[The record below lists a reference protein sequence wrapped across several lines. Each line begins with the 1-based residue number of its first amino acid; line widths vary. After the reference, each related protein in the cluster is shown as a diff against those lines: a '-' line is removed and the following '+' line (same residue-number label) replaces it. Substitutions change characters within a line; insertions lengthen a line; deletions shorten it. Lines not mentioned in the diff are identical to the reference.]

1 MSISKKD
8 SFRII
13 MALLTHYDLKL
24 HQMDIKTAF
33 LNGNLE
39 DNVYMEK
46 PVGFTKETKEHM
58 VCKLK
63 KPIYGLKQTY

>member
-1 MSISKKD
+1 
-8 SFRII
+8 
-13 MALLTHYDLKL
+13 
-24 HQMDIKTAF
+24 MDIKTAF

-63 KPIYGLKQTY
+63 KPIYGLKQTYWQ